1 MTLYEFLSSGNTI
14 EVDWG
19 KTIHILP
26 IANVGWPKILI

>member
-19 KTIHILP
+19 KNHSHF
-26 IANVGWPKILI
+26 AYSKR